1 MTEAGAPSLHEWWL
15 QPGTFKVSPWEL
27 FSRIWTA
34 TTGYAPTSFLFLP
47 GETAMATATETAIA
61 ITIYYLIIFYGRK
74 AMKGR
79 PAFELTSLFLL
90 HNLFLSVLSAFLL
103 VLFVQELGPGLWK
116 YGVHNS
122 ICGPAGWTERLV
134 TLY

>member
-1 MTEAGAPSLHEWWL
+1 
-15 QPGTFKVSPWEL
+15 
-27 FSRIWTA
+27 
-34 TTGYAPTSFLFLP
+34 
-47 GETAMATATETAIA
+47 MATATETAIA
-61 ITIYYLIIFYGRK
+61 ITIYYLIVFYGRK
-74 AMKGR
+74 AMKSR

-103 VLFVQELGPGLWK
+103 VLFVQELGPGLWN

-134 TLY
+134 TLYYVSIARTESYNLP